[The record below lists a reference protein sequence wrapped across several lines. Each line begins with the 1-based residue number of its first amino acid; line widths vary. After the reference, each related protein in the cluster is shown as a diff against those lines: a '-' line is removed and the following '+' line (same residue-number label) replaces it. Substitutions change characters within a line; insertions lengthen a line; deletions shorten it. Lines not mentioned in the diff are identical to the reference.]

1 MWHSAPV
8 STEVE
13 PAPLS
18 ARSVVLSLVLGA
30 HPRGMS
36 PLELTTAGEYFGVA
50 VSTVRVALTRAVAA
64 GELQRDAATYRL
76 GPRLLARQQRQTDHA
91 AVVAWDGTWE
101 TAVVVG
107 AGRPSG
113 ERAALRGALTAGRLA
128 ELREGVWLRPANLRR
143 PLPETGA
150 VQTFRARPDGD
161 PVALVACLWDLTAWA
176 DEAVSTLDQLAT
188 TTAPATRLA
197 VAAHLVRHLATD
209 PLLPPELCPAEWPA
223 PRAWDAYERYQQE
236 VRAIGR

>member
-1 MWHSAPV
+1 MPTDVARK
-8 STEVE
+8 
-13 PAPLS
+13 PLS
-18 ARSVVLSLVLGA
+18 ARSVVLSLLLGA
-30 HPRGMS
+30 HPRGMT
-36 PLELTTAGEYFGVA
+36 PLELTRAGEHFGVA

-64 GELQRDAATYRL
+64 GELQRDGSTYRL
-76 GPRLLARQQRQTDHA
+76 GPRLLARQQRQADHD
-91 AVVAWDGTWE
+91 AVVVWDGSWE
-101 TAVVVG
+101 FAVVVG

-113 ERAALRGALTAGRLA
+113 ERAALRGALTTSRLA

-143 PLPETGA
+143 ALPEVSA

-161 PVALVACLWDLTAWA
+161 PRRAGTAGLWDLTAWA
-176 DEAVSTLDQLAT
+176 REAVSTLDQLAT

-209 PLLPPELCPAEWPA
+209 PLLPPELCPADWPA
-223 PRAWDAYERYQQE
+223 PRAWEAYERYQQE